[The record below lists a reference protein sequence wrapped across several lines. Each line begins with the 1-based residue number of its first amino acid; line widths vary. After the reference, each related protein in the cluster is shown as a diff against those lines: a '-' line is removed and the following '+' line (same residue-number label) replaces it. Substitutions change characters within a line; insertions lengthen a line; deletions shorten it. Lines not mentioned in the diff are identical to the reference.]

1 MKTEIGKEVAI
12 VTFIAFLEK
21 HIFPELVISSG
32 QLFRMSSNFINK
44 ISNFVYKISKN
55 GFSLIAYYQQ
65 SA

>member
-32 QLFRMSSNFINK
+32 QLFRMNSNFINK
-44 ISNFVYKISKN
+44 ISN
-55 GFSLIAYYQQ
+55 
-65 SA
+65 